1 MHKDL
6 HMNNNNDTALLD
18 TPVLIAGGGPVGMTL
33 ALELARHGVAS
44 ILVERNATTT
54 RHPKMD
60 LTNGR
65 SMELFR
71 RLGIIDELRAV
82 GVPEDQ
88 PLDIIW
94 ATRANGHHLHTFNYP
109 SPTEQRRLGRE
120 RNDGT
125 TTLEPPMRVS
135 QVMLEPV
142 LKTAIDANPLVDVR
156 FGWAFDTFKQNHNGV
171 TASIRNSAS
180 GETREIRSQ
189 YLAGCDGGGSRVRT
203 EAGIALEG
211 DFGVV
216 PVYMV
221 HFRSTDLDA
230 LAKFGIAYHL
240 QTGYGTVIA
249 QNGKDIWTL
258 HAVLPPNTDTNAIDP
273 HDLLRNFA
281 GQTFDYEIL
290 VANSWTPHL
299 VVAERYRE
307 ARVLLAGDA
316 AHQFI
321 PTGGYGMNTGIGDA
335 VDLGWKLAAVI
346 NGWAGEALLDSVD
359 RERRPIGIQ
368 NRNAALGNAQ
378 ERFQI
383 EALLQQA
390 MAKGDLD
397 STEMAGERELLS
409 KQIAQIG
416 NAENES
422 WGIEYGFRYT
432 DSPVVVYDQET
443 AKAPTFDRLRAA
455 PSVSPGSRLPHFY
468 LRDGCALYDRLGVEF
483 TLIALDGADSRPFVA
498 AAGTTCVLLEVVN
511 IDGDNNLQSLGCTY
525 LLVRPDHHIAWS
537 GKEIPT
543 NCATL
548 LLTISGRN
556 V

>member
-1 MHKDL
+1 MHATPQ
-6 HMNNNNDTALLD
+6 NPD

-71 RLGIIDELRAV
+71 RLGLLDALRAV

-88 PLDIIW
+88 PLDIVW
-94 ATRANGHHLHTFNYP
+94 ATRANGHHLHTFHYP
-109 SPTEQRRLGRE
+109 SPAEQRRLVRE
-120 RNDGT
+120 HNDGT
-125 TTLEPPMRVS
+125 ATQEPPMRVS

-142 LKTAIDANPLVDVR
+142 LKRAIDANPLVDVR
-156 FGWAFDTFKQNHNGV
+156 FGWTFETFNQDNSGV
-171 TASIRNSAS
+171 TATIRHSAS
-180 GETREIRSQ
+180 DETREIRCQ

-240 QTGYGTVIA
+240 QTAYGTVIA
-249 QNGKDIWTL
+249 QNGSDIWTL
-258 HAVLPPNTDTNAIDP
+258 HAVLPPGTDTNTIDP
-273 HDLLRNFA
+273 NVLLREFA
-281 GQTFDYEIL
+281 GRSFDYEIL

-299 VVAERYRE
+299 VVAERYRSG
-307 ARVLLAGDA
+307 RVLLAGDA

-346 NGWAGEALLDSVD
+346 SGWGGDALLDSVD
-359 RERRPIGIQ
+359 SERRPIGIQ
-368 NRNAALGNAQ
+368 NRAAALTNAQ

-390 MAKGDLD
+390 KTKGDLD
-397 STEMAGERELLS
+397 SANMADERQQLRQ
-409 KQIAQIG
+409 QIAQIG

-422 WGIEYGFRYT
+422 WGIEHGYRYT
-432 DSPVVVYDQET
+432 DSKIIVCDHDKTQEP
-443 AKAPTFDRLRAA
+443 AFDRLHAT
-455 PSVSPGSRLPHFY
+455 PTGWPGSRLPHFY
-468 LRDGCALYDRLGVEF
+468 LNDGTALYDHLGQNF
-483 TLIALDGADSRPFVA
+483 TLIVLDGTDSEVFAKA
-498 AAGTTCVLLEVVN
+498 ASATQVPLRVIT
-511 IDGDNNLQSLGCTY
+511 IDGDKRFRSLGY
-525 LLVRPDHHIAWS
+525 SLLLIRPDHHIAWS
-537 GKEIPT
+537 GNKFPAD
-543 NCATL
+543 CADL
-548 LLTISGRN
+548 LLAVTGRKS
-556 V
+556 